1 MINKKLAAILLGASL
16 LVSITA
22 CGAQTNSTTED
33 SVTGVSTEEVSIV
46 EEDNNTEEN
55 TDDSDKL
62 VNANVDDIN
71 LILNELKQTKS
82 SNCLIPVQVGTL
94 KYMWYYYNDSNESLT
109 EYTENAYEVI
119 TSENKAIRTDFNH
132 EELAIGSDCD
142 LLTMIENCVA
152 SADGENIKVYIDT
165 EDTYT
170 DSTMYIVE
178 LNGEDAIKKLWA
190 SVDESKVDWL
200 YKQFLGE
207 DTLDDINGK
216 LFIKLQINTD
226 KENNDEPLFTR
237 LYYERDDQQYTI
249 WYSYNVLEIEK
260 WKLPDEWYE
269 DLSQKDG
276 DYVAEMM
283 TDLVD
288 DLREKVNS
296 IDNGE

>member
-22 CGAQTNSTTED
+22 CGAQTNNTTED
-33 SVTGVSTEEVSIV
+33 SITGVSTEEVSVV
-46 EEDNNTEEN
+46 EEDNNTEETAEVSN
-55 TDDSDKL
+55 KL

-71 LILNELKQTKS
+71 LILNEIKQTKS

-94 KYMWYYYNDSNESLT
+94 KYMWYFYNDSNESLT

-119 TSENKAIRTDFNH
+119 TSENKAIRTDFDH
-132 EELAIGSDCD
+132 EEMAIGSDCD

-152 SADGENIKVYIDT
+152 SADGENIKVFVDT
-165 EDTYT
+165 EHTYN
-170 DSTMYIVE
+170 DSVLYIIE
-178 LNGEDAIKKLWA
+178 LDGEDAIKKLWA

-207 DTLDDINGK
+207 DTIDDIDGK

-226 KENNDEPLFTR
+226 KEHNEEPLLTR
-237 LYYERDDQQYTI
+237 LYYEKNDQQYTI
-249 WYSYNVLEIEK
+249 WYSYNVIEIEQ

-283 TDLVD
+283 TDLRD
-288 DLREKVNS
+288 NLYEKVNS